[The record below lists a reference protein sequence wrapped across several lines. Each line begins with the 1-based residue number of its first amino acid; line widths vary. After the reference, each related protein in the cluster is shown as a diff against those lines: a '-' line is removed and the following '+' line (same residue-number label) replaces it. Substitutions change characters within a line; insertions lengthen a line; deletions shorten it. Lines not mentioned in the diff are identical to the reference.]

1 MNTLR
6 NRHCTVILSFVLMH
20 SSDRLYLFILL
31 YDCSILAISSTIARI
46 GTLHTYLEL
55 KSTAKYIVSR
65 ESHLNC

>member
-1 MNTLR
+1 MSTLKTDMFFR
-6 NRHCTVILSFVLMH
+6 YSSFVLTH